1 MFLSRNILHTAKR
14 RKGNW
19 IGRILC
25 RNCLLEHIIEGM
37 TYGREEEDKDISSYW
52 MTLRKGEDT
61 GN

>member
-1 MFLSRNILHTAKR
+1 MFLSRSTLHTAKP

-19 IGRILC
+19 IGQNLR

-37 TYGREEEDKDISSYW
+37 IYGREGEEVDISSYW
-52 MTLRKGEDT
+52 MTLRIGEDT